1 MLHLII
7 PIKNK
12 MRELKKSLEY
22 RLTTYKILIILFI
35 GKKFLQIRINLILYN
50 IQILVL
56 FSFQQIEHKSK

>member
-7 PIKNK
+7 PIKYK

>member
-12 MRELKKSLEY
+12 MREIKKSLEY

-35 GKKFLQIRINLILYN
+35 GKKFLQIRINLILDN

>member
-35 GKKFLQIRINLILYN
+35 GKKFLQIRINLILDN